1 MATYLPYFYPF
12 WGLRWPIFL
21 PFSFVLS
28 LLRPLFPFRLFW
40 VFLITFCVA
49 SILEN
54 LVWIVSLSYDSLIVC
69 FRLSMEHHWKK
80 ERSLKLEAQKK
91 HIRESERAL
100 QQQSGRSAWFFM
112 CLLHQRI
119 RAGAPNIRAG
129 ALTLFTDQ
137 SVRSKY
143 QSGRSDT
150 EWFFLLSKCRDFR
163 AGAPILR
170 AGNLALF
177 MEGFI
182 FQKNCRNSRAG
193 ASSSEGF

>member
-40 VFLITFCVA
+40 VFLITFCVV

-54 LVWIVSLSYDSLIVC
+54 LVWIVPLSYDSLIVC
-69 FRLSMEHHWKK
+69 FRLSVEHHWKK

-100 QQQSGRSAWFFM
+100 WMIFHVFAPSENQSG
-112 CLLHQRI
+112 
-119 RAGAPNIRAG
+119 
-129 ALTLFTDQ
+129 
-137 SVRSKY
+137 RSKY

-150 EWFFLLSKCRDFR
+150 VHWLER
-163 AGAPILR
+163 ALQMGER
-170 AGNLALF
+170 ALWHWMVLF
-177 MEGFI
+177 AFKMPRLQSG
-182 FQKNCRNSRAG
+182 RSNS
-193 ASSSEGF
+193 